1 MNEAFYLNFVYFLN
15 KYQDSNQERSRRRS
29 SGSSDRGLTS
39 PPPISLGKRVEVDL
53 KEKQKKFEGLDKNAE
68 EVTTGINFQTEYV
81 REKISVSC
89 SELINRFNLVA

>member
-1 MNEAFYLNFVYFLN
+1 M
-15 KYQDSNQERSRRRS
+15 
-29 SGSSDRGLTS
+29 
-39 PPPISLGKRVEVDL
+39 DL

-89 SELINRFNLVA
+89 SELINRFNLVAWMNYNVELTLRL

>member
-1 MNEAFYLNFVYFLN
+1 M
-15 KYQDSNQERSRRRS
+15 
-29 SGSSDRGLTS
+29 
-39 PPPISLGKRVEVDL
+39 DL

-89 SELINRFNLVA
+89 SELINRLNLLAWMNYYVELILRL

>member
-1 MNEAFYLNFVYFLN
+1 M
-15 KYQDSNQERSRRRS
+15 
-29 SGSSDRGLTS
+29 
-39 PPPISLGKRVEVDL
+39 DL

-89 SELINRFNLVA
+89 SELINRFNLLAWMNYYVELILRL

>member
-1 MNEAFYLNFVYFLN
+1 M
-15 KYQDSNQERSRRRS
+15 
-29 SGSSDRGLTS
+29 
-39 PPPISLGKRVEVDL
+39 DL

-89 SELINRFNLVA
+89 SELINRFNLLAWMNYYVGLILRL

>member
-1 MNEAFYLNFVYFLN
+1 M
-15 KYQDSNQERSRRRS
+15 
-29 SGSSDRGLTS
+29 
-39 PPPISLGKRVEVDL
+39 DL

-89 SELINRFNLVA
+89 SELINRFNLLPWMNYYVELILRL